1 MHYAAW
7 NERTLMAM
15 LDKRTAR
22 SVNAARSVFV
32 VLYAMS
38 ANQDDMGVWFG
49 KRLTAALQ
57 RPTKAIN
64 GLTTVPLHPF
74 ALHLFA
80 RWRGLPLEYPG
91 SADTRLAVYRGLLDS
106 WDDDRAFADRLVAA
120 ADYHVEQAFDDSDDQ
135 TQDFFHPLYRLFP
148 VEILAIKRVREEQ
161 GRSMPE
167 IDHPLMQTPLAKPP
181 KALPPAED
189 ELLKAVSDKVCKDF
203 AIDDPW
209 K

>member
-1 MHYAAW
+1 
-7 NERTLMAM
+7 MAM

-32 VLYAMS
+32 VLHAMS

-49 KRLTAALQ
+49 NRLTAALQ

-64 GLTTVPLHPF
+64 GLTTVPLHLF
-74 ALHLFA
+74 ALDLFA
-80 RWRGLPLEYPG
+80 RWRGSPLEYPG
-91 SADTRLAVYRGLLDS
+91 SAGARLAVYRDLLDS
-106 WDDDRAFADRLVAA
+106 WDDDRAFADRLVAV
-120 ADYHVEQAFDDSDDQ
+120 ADYHVEQAFDDSDDE

-181 KALPPAED
+181 KTLPSVQD
-189 ELLKAVSDKVCKDF
+189 DLLKAVSDKICKDF
-203 AIDDPW
+203 AIDHPW